1 MENPINHFK
10 QIAEPRMERCKLHS
24 LEDIIFLTIAGVI
37 SGADNFVELVA
48 FAKTKKEW
56 LLKFIKLENGIPSQD
71 TIGRLFAAIDST
83 VFEQCFISWMQSVV
97 KLTDGQVI
105 AIDGKTLRGSSSP
118 TKRSR
123 LYFSS
128 KRQSKKVVQRST
140 RNV

>member
-56 LLKFIKLENGIPSQD
+56 LLKFIK
-71 TIGRLFAAIDST
+71 
-83 VFEQCFISWMQSVV
+83 
-97 KLTDGQVI
+97 
-105 AIDGKTLRGSSSP
+105 
-118 TKRSR
+118 
-123 LYFSS
+123 
-128 KRQSKKVVQRST
+128 
-140 RNV
+140 